1 MNHDRPT
8 GTPVPGP
15 RPEGDTRHDAQH
27 CALAEQIAAA
37 LRSREPDAADTAATA
52 RLIAARVAATADGR
66 SGVATPFVRRAGLV
80 AVTGVVASALG
91 VVGVATAAAANPYT
105 EFAAAV
111 DGVARAVG
119 VDWSSMPDGYTREQ
133 YEAFWS
139 GEYSGEDLAE
149 LQALWSLDKTET
161 KARAGQLILDGKEL
175 PFEPGAYTPP
185 ELSAAETAATHAFI
199 DSGYTA
205 DDAEA
210 LSDLWETDF
219 VEAKVR
225 AGQMLLDGETPPVP

>member
-27 CALAEQIAAA
+27 GALAEQIAAA
-37 LRSREPDAADTAATA
+37 LRSREPDAADTAAMTQ
-52 RLIAARVAATADGR
+52 RIAARVGAAADGR
-66 SGVATPFVRRAGLV
+66 SGVVTPFARRVGTI

-91 VVGVATAAAANPYT
+91 VVGAATAAAANPYT

-111 DGVARAVG
+111 DGIAHAVG
-119 VDWSSMPDGYTREQ
+119 VNWSSMPDGYTREQ
-133 YEAFWS
+133 YEAFS
-139 GEYSGEDLAE
+139 SVEYSGEDLAE
-149 LQALWSLDKTET
+149 LQALWSLDETET
-161 KARAGQLILDGKEL
+161 KARAGQLVLDGKEL
-175 PFEPGAYTPP
+175 PFEPGTHTPQ

-199 DSGYTA
+199 DAGYTS
-205 DDAEA
+205 DDVEA
-210 LSDLWETDF
+210 LSDLWETGF
-219 VEAKVR
+219 METKVR